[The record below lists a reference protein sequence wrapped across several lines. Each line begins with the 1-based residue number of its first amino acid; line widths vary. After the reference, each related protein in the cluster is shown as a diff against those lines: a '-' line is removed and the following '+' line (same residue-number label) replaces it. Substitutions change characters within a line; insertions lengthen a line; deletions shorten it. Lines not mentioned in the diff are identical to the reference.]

1 MILDILPLS
10 HAATER
16 VGYPTQKPLSLLDRL
31 IRSVSDDADTV
42 LDPFCGCAT
51 ARVAAATLHR
61 QWIRH
66 RPLRTGDHARASKA
80 ARPAR
85 DVWQDPPPPNIPR
98 RTDLGEL
105 PNYRTH
111 KHALFGK
118 QEGHCGGCRMAFP
131 FWNFEIEH
139 IVPRVQGRL
148 GLRRQP
154 AATLR
159 GMQPGQGDRNAGR
172 ADREAQGTGATG
184 RMVRR
189 DGAKHVDFFK
199 LNKAL
204 EEGIGIESA
213 CRPNDRRNPARTP
226 SARQFPVQR
235 RGPTVGR
242 EGHVQSCRGAGEHH
256 RAGRL

>member
-1 MILDILPLS
+1 
-10 HAATER
+10 
-16 VGYPTQKPLSLLDRL
+16 
-31 IRSVSDDADTV
+31 
-42 LDPFCGCAT
+42 
-51 ARVAAATLHR
+51 
-61 QWIRH
+61 
-66 RPLRTGDHARASKA
+66 
-80 ARPAR
+80 
-85 DVWQDPPPPNIPR
+85 
-98 RTDLGEL
+98 
-105 PNYRTH
+105 
-111 KHALFGK
+111 
-118 QEGHCGGCRMAFP
+118 MAFP

-226 SARQFPVQR
+226 SARPQRASHALKRSFMSSMSSLHHRRSFCRVWRTCAGPRQQRWLTGTTEAATTCTLVRCPSPGTAVR
-235 RGPTVGR
+235 RGQQFRRRPAPHR
-242 EGHVQSCRGAGEHH
+242 CRWRWRDRQPPIPAP
-256 RAGRL
+256 APARL